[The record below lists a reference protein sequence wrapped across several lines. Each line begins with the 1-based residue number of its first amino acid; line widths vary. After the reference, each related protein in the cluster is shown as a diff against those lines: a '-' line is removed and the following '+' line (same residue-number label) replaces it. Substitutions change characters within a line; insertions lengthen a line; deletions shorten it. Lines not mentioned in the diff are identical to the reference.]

1 MTPSFKHI
9 LKTGFKLTVSAGLL
23 GISCLMVQFD
33 TMRESLRHADL
44 GLLAVSALILL
55 LGGFAGAASWF
66 CILRLRLPAISYRE
80 VVARHWCGM
89 FLNSFFPSNMGG
101 DVVKGYLMARDSGQT
116 GFVITSLFVD
126 RVLNLIVLLC
136 IGGLALLLQFNHPWL
151 AVELLLSLLAVLS
164 VVLFST
170 RLLRA
175 KCQHWPRVGRY
186 GMVVN
191 LLKPV
196 CELTATPRLLF
207 PMLMAALLSQALK
220 IWQNAFVIRALGLA
234 MPIFCVWFVIPLFGL
249 VSALPLSIGGL
260 GLREMVALWL
270 AGPLQLDATH
280 LITFSLAGHV
290 MVVLVNMLGIITF
303 MSKNYR
309 HASSRA

>member
-1 MTPSFKHI
+1 
-9 LKTGFKLTVSAGLL
+9 
-23 GISCLMVQFD
+23 
-33 TMRESLRHADL
+33 
-44 GLLAVSALILL
+44 
-55 LGGFAGAASWF
+55 
-66 CILRLRLPAISYRE
+66 
-80 VVARHWCGM
+80 
-89 FLNSFFPSNMGG
+89 
-101 DVVKGYLMARDSGQT
+101 
-116 GFVITSLFVD
+116 
-126 RVLNLIVLLC
+126 
-136 IGGLALLLQFNHPWL
+136 
-151 AVELLLSLLAVLS
+151 
-164 VVLFST
+164 
-170 RLLRA
+170 
-175 KCQHWPRVGRY
+175 
-186 GMVVN
+186 
-191 LLKPV
+191 
-196 CELTATPRLLF
+196 
-207 PMLMAALLSQALK
+207 MAALLSQALK